1 MSTSREHV
9 VALLHRIG
17 LKEVAEE
24 ARQTLPDPVD
34 EPELQRFAAA
44 HGLTRES
51 LMERLGSSP

>member
-1 MSTSREHV
+1 MSTSREQV
-9 VALLHRIG
+9 ITVLRRIG

-51 LMERLGSSP
+51 LMERMGGSP